1 MNYSVNYS
9 FGVKMDEDELVVM
22 QNFHVRE
29 AKEILNITLVGVEN
43 VNYMPNLVDFNV
55 IALIIDLDSDYDL

>member
-1 MNYSVNYS
+1 
-9 FGVKMDEDELVVM
+9 MDEDELVVM